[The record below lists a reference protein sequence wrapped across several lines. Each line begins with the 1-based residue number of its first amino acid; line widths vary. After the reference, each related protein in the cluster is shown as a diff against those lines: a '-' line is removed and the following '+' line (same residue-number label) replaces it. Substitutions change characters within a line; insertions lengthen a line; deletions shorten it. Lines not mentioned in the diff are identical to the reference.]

1 LTSGFASE
9 LEAGFEF
16 RFSPLRLGLE
26 LAARLA
32 AVLALN
38 WELTFASRNGID
50 AAPGFALIVTLG
62 FASVFATI
70 FSPTFAPVFASE
82 VEVVAGR
89 DGLGVSSGADLE
101 STDNAGTDDAV
112 TNAGGR
118 VAVQAAG
125 VAAGMG
131 IAFTCIAV
139 PRVRLHST
147 RQWRGV
153 RRRRGRCA
161 AMVAISE
168 TYRSAPGNDEE
179 SKTERKV
186 DAARVARYRPAK
198 SGGSV
203 VR

>member
-1 LTSGFASE
+1 M
-9 LEAGFEF
+9 
-16 RFSPLRLGLE
+16 
-26 LAARLA
+26 
-32 AVLALN
+32 LALN

-89 DGLGVSSGADLE
+89 DGLGVSSGADLDMEVASLAPKLE